1 MSCVIQVFVF
11 SRGNIQQIEK
21 ALVKMDK
28 EMRKKYAQVNFER
41 SANYAKNILDEKR
54 DQFYYQFRDGK

>member
-1 MSCVIQVFVF
+1 
-11 SRGNIQQIEK
+11 
-21 ALVKMDK
+21 MDK